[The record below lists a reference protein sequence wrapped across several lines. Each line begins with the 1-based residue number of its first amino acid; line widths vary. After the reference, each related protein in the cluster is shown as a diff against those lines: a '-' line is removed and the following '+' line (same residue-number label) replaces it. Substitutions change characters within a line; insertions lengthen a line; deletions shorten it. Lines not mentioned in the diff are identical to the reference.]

1 MNRRSENNSK
11 PEILKAPLFIE
22 LDGVATNNLKTI
34 DVKFPLHKLTSV
46 TGVSGSGKSSLVFD
60 TLYAESYRR
69 YVESLSS
76 FARQYLKALPKP
88 TISGVRHLP
97 PAIAVRQTRSGASNR
112 STVGT
117 LTEMHDTLRILY
129 AHASELYCTKCERKI
144 EKADPDKMAAFA
156 TNSLKDQKVL
166 VVAPIAAWESL
177 EAKELKPLLT
187 GQGFT
192 RLWMNGE
199 VHRIDEV
206 KTIKKS
212 EAYVVIDRLSASEEH
227 KKRIGEASA
236 LALKLGRGDANFIDE
251 KNVIHS
257 FSRRLH
263 CCGID
268 YVEPS
273 MALFSFNHPLGACS
287 KCQGFGSMTIVDQ
300 DKVIPDRTESLASKG
315 VVAWNFGEHDV
326 CYEEAYRGMT
336 FLKMNVSLKK
346 KPFKDYTKDEW
357 SWLWN
362 GDGRKYTGIYG
373 YFAWLDT
380 KRYKAHYRIHAARFR
395 KYVTCDQCDGKR
407 LNEKAMACRVLGL
420 NIAEATAKDVGQ
432 LLSWVHEL
440 GEQARTRDSKDQL
453 GIEEALME
461 AKTRLEYLGRMGL
474 GYLSMD
480 RAAPTLSGGELQ
492 RINMS
497 RCLGSILTETLF
509 CLDEPTAGLHAR
521 DSKNLLGVIRDL
533 QSMGNTV
540 VVVEHERTII
550 EGSDH
555 YIEIGPKAGHEGGH
569 VVFAG
574 VPGKRP
580 RPEFKKDDL
589 SLDRKA
595 KGEVSFIE
603 VKNAAIHNLKNVSA
617 KIPVGKVTAVCG
629 VSGSGKTSL
638 IKHTLF
644 PLLDRYFTKIE
655 SEDDEGAGDN
665 ETKDDKIGAAT
676 VGPAALIQKH
686 SGVMLVSQVSLGRS
700 SRSTIGTYLGLM
712 DDVRKIL
719 AATDDAKRLKLTP
732 GSFSFNVPG
741 GRCETCRG
749 LGTVVEDLSFLGDM
763 EIVCPACGG
772 RRFQERV
779 LNVRH
784 NGKNLVDILGLTVA
798 EARQFFFDK
807 PSMVAS
813 LDAVLDVGMG
823 YVTLGQHT
831 SSFSGGEAQR
841 LKLVQIM
848 RDAKKGKPSILIFD
862 EPTTG
867 LSDHDTGKLM
877 DQFDLLASKGHTV
890 IVVEHHLDV
899 LRRADWLIEM
909 GPYASAGGGEVVYQG
924 VPSNIGTAKRSVT
937 AEYLLDRSK

>member
-1 MNRRSENNSK
+1 MNRRSGSVVEAKVRN
-11 PEILKAPLFIE
+11 IQQFIE
-22 LDGVATNNLKTI
+22 LDAVATNNLKSI
-34 DVKFPLHKLTSV
+34 DVRFPLHQLTSV

-88 TISGVRHLP
+88 AIGAVRHLP
-97 PAIAVRQTRSGASNR
+97 PAIAVRQTRSGATNR

-117 LTEMHDTLRILY
+117 LTEMHDTLRIIY
-129 AHASELYCTKCERKI
+129 AQASELFCIKCQKKI
-144 EKADPDKMAAFA
+144 EKADPDRIAGFA
-156 TNSLKDQKVL
+156 VGQLEGQKIL
-166 VVAPIAAWESL
+166 VTAPLSAWENV
-177 EAKELKPLLT
+177 EDKELKPLLL

-192 RLWMNGE
+192 RVWVAGSVL
-199 VHRIDEV
+199 RLDE
-206 KTIKKS
+206 IKAIKRDES
-212 EAYVVIDRLSASEEH
+212 HIVIDRIAAGEDGRKRLS
-227 KKRIGEASA
+227 EAA
-236 LALKLGRGDANFIDE
+236 GLALKLGRGDAGLIDE
-251 KNVIHS
+251 KGGQHS
-257 FSRRLH
+257 FSRRLR
-263 CCGID
+263 CCGVD
-268 YVEPS
+268 YVDPS
-273 MALFSFNHPLGACS
+273 MALFSFNHPLGACG
-287 KCQGFGSMTIVDQ
+287 KCQGFGSMSVVDEN
-300 DKVIPDRTESLASKG
+300 KVIPDRSESLATKG
-315 VVAWNFGEHDV
+315 VAAWNFGEHDA
-326 CYEEAYRGMT
+326 CYDEAFRGLT
-336 FLKMNVSLKK
+336 FLKLNLSLKK
-346 KPFKDYTKDEW
+346 KPFKDYTKEEW
-357 SWLWN
+357 HWLWH
-362 GDGRKYTGIYG
+362 GDGKKFEGIHG

-395 KYVTCDQCDGKR
+395 KYMTCDLCEGKR
-407 LNEKAMACRVLGL
+407 LNERALACRVLGI
-420 NIAEATAKDVGQ
+420 NIAEAAGKDVTALLEWVHKLSTAKN
-432 LLSWVHEL
+432 
-440 GEQARTRDSKDQL
+440 RDSVRDSS
-453 GIEEALME
+453 GIAEAILE
-461 AKTRLEYLGRMGL
+461 AQTRLEYLGRMGL

-521 DSKNLLGVIRDL
+521 DSANLLSVIRDL
-533 QSMGNTV
+533 KSMGNTV
-540 VVVEHERTII
+540 VIVEHERTII

-574 VPGKRP
+574 VPEKRP
-580 RPEFKKDDL
+580 KQSFKTKEKD
-589 SLDRKA
+589 
-595 KGEVSFIE
+595 EVPSGMFLEI
-603 VKNAAIHNLKNVSA
+603 KNATVHNLKNVSV

-644 PLLDRYFTKIE
+644 PLLERHFLQAEQDSDGMPPSKSI
-655 SEDDEGAGDN
+655 AGS
-665 ETKDDKIGAAT
+665 IGPLSA
-676 VGPAALIQKH
+676 IQKH
-686 SGVMLVSQVSLGRS
+686 AEVMLVSQVSLGRS

-712 DDVRKIL
+712 DEIRKIL
-719 AATDDAKRLKLTP
+719 ATTEDAKRLKLTP
-732 GSFSFNVPG
+732 GSFSFNVAG

-763 EIVCPACGG
+763 EVVCAACNG

-779 LNVRH
+779 LSVQH
-784 NGKNLVDILGLTVA
+784 KGKNLIDILSLTVS

-807 PSMVAS
+807 PGLTAS

-867 LSDHDTGKLM
+867 LSDKDVQNLM
-877 DQFDLLASKGHTV
+877 DQFDLLSSKGHTV

-909 GPYASAGGGEVVYQG
+909 GPDASIQGGEVVYQG
-924 VPSNIGTAKRSVT
+924 VPSKIGSATRSVT
-937 AEYLLDRSK
+937 AAYLLDS